1 MDNSLIYY
9 LEGVSCKYKKA
20 LNSALEIRK
29 LSIKRGDIVFFVG
42 ASGVGKSTL
51 LETLGLMNNT
61 VVENPE
67 SKFYFFE
74 KSPSEFTDL
83 IDLWKKSE
91 SALSHFRKNNL
102 SFVFQTINMFN
113 NLSAFENVCLA
124 RIIQNKSLDD
134 SKLKARQIM
143 RKLFNEEAFDEIIE
157 GKRVFELSGGQRQRL
172 AFIRAAATDY
182 NVLLA
187 DEPTGNLDAHNA
199 DKLMD
204 ELVGKVKMDNKT
216 AVVVTHDIPLA
227 MKYGNQ
233 VVLLTKNRVEENTI
247 GGEIIPQN
255 IFNRHQNGWLNA
267 KKNIWS
273 SDEVLLRY
281 LSNGL
286 K

>member
-67 SKFYFFE
+67 SKFYFFD
-74 KSPSEFTDL
+74 KSSSESTDL

-91 SALSHFRKNNL
+91 SALSHFRRNNL

-124 RIIQNKSLDD
+124 RIVQHKTLDD

-143 RKLFNEEAFDEIIE
+143 RKLFNKEAFDEIIE

-187 DEPTGNLDAHNA
+187 DEPTGNLDDINA
-199 DKLMD
+199 DKLMS
-204 ELVGKVKMDNKT
+204 ELVSKVKMDNKT

-233 VVLLTKNRVEENTI
+233 VVLLTKNRIQENTI
-247 GGEIIPQN
+247 GGEILPEN

-267 KKNIWS
+267 ENKSS
-273 SDEVLLRY
+273 SDEALLRY
-281 LSNGL
+281 LSKGL